1 LGQIKGDFMKFWI
14 SVVTALL
21 ASALLVPAAQAQ
33 EYCVSGE
40 KSVTKLYI
48 APGDLCEFDPA
59 VSSTLKVTG
68 GSILVEGTLR
78 MRPASHDVTHRIV
91 FLNVNEGGFKGGG
104 LGPAG
109 PSDSILSTDPG
120 LWAVRNGVLDIVGS
134 ETTGWTRDPASATA
148 WNSGSELRITP
159 TKPDDFDSRVWN
171 LGDAIPRAYDAVPS
185 AEVFNITRNVIIGGT
200 AAGRSHVF
208 INTNGPQTIKYA
220 NFEHT
225 GPRCSCSGAEN
236 GEKNGPIVG
245 RWGVHF
251 HMMDDA
257 SRGSLVEGVVV
268 SRSAGRG
275 FVPHTSHG
283 ITFRDTVAYDVEAGG
298 YWWDVNDKTMRH
310 PTEHTLF
317 DHTLAVDTTSNGFF
331 LPDSL
336 ISGSNVIRDSVA
348 AGVEPESFSTT
359 VAGFQWASRGDGT
372 WLTEDVVSHNNRRNW
387 YRWNNHS
394 IPELSVDTT
403 IYNGKAGFMHGAY
416 KANHL
421 YDGMVMRGD
430 LLEWKTAAGTPKESA
445 TATASPKGA
454 GGLVDFDIDVAGRYP
469 QAVLLAGAQVSG
481 SEPNVFVDGKLSG
494 YTGKFA
500 VAGKLMHHARA
511 FDFVRVTTKD
521 GTEFG
526 PEDLNITPKSSSKG
540 LNTIVRI
547 QKSNGQAW
555 RITYSGSG
563 SKTTT
568 IPAFR

>member
-1 LGQIKGDFMKFWI
+1 LKFWI

-33 EYCVSGE
+33 EYCVSGDE
-40 KSVTKLYI
+40 SVNKLYI
-48 APGDLCEFDPA
+48 AAGDVCEFDPA
-59 VSSTLKVTG
+59 VSSTLRVTD
-68 GSILVEGTLR
+68 GSILVHGTLR
-78 MRPASHDVTHRIV
+78 MHPNSNNVTHRII
-91 FLNVNEGGFKGGG
+91 FENVNEAGFKGGG
-104 LGPAG
+104 LGPTG
-109 PSDSILSTDPG
+109 TSDPILATDPG
-120 LWAVRNGVLDIVGS
+120 LWAVRDGVLDIVGT
-134 ETTGWTRDPASATA
+134 ETTGWTRDPSSATA
-148 WNSGSELRITP
+148 WNNASELRITP
-159 TKPDDFDSRVWN
+159 TKVNDFDSRTWE
-171 LGDAIPRAYDAVPS
+171 LGDPVPRAFDAVPS

-200 AAGRSHVF
+200 PQGRSHVF
-208 INTNGPQTIKYA
+208 IRTNGPQTIKYA

-298 YWWDVNDKTMRH
+298 YWWDVNDKTTRH

-317 DHTLAVDTTSNGFF
+317 EHALAVDTTSNGFF
-331 LPDSL
+331 LPDST
-336 ISGSNVIRDSVA
+336 IAGSNVIRDSVA
-348 AGVEPESFSTT
+348 AGVEPETFSTT
-359 VAGFQWASRGDGT
+359 VAGFQWASRGDGA

-394 IPELSVDTT
+394 IPEMSVDTT
-403 IYNGKAGFMHGAY
+403 IYNGQAGFMHGAY

-445 TATASPKGA
+445 TAKASPKGM
-454 GGLVDFDIDVAGRYP
+454 GGLVDFDIDVVGRYP

-481 SEPNVFVDGKLSG
+481 SQPTVFVDGKMSG
-494 YTGKFA
+494 YTGNYA

-511 FDFVRVTTKD
+511 FDFVRVVTKD
-521 GTEFG
+521 GTELG
-526 PEDLNITPKSSSKG
+526 PEDINISAKSSSKG
-540 LNTIVRI
+540 LNTVVRI

-555 RITYSGSG
+555 RIAYTKGAPQMTSIQS
-563 SKTTT
+563 
-568 IPAFR
+568 FR

>member
-1 LGQIKGDFMKFWI
+1 MKFWI
-14 SVVTALL
+14 SVVTAVL

-40 KSVTKLYI
+40 KSVTKLHI
-48 APGDLCEFDPA
+48 APGDLCEFDPE

-78 MRPASHDVTHRIV
+78 MRPASHNVTHRII
-91 FLNVNEGGFKGGG
+91 FENIEESGFKGGG

-120 LWAVRNGVLDIVGS
+120 LWAVRNGVLDIAGS
-134 ETTGWTRDPASATA
+134 ETTGWTRNPVSATA
-148 WNSGSELRITP
+148 WNAQSELRITP
-159 TKPDDFDSRVWN
+159 TKPDDFNSRVWN
-171 LGDAIPRAYDAVPS
+171 LGDPIPRAYDAVPT

-200 AAGRSHVF
+200 PTGRSHVF

-220 NFEHT
+220 NFQHT

-298 YWWDVNDKTMRH
+298 YWWDVNEKKTRH
-310 PTEHTLF
+310 QTEHTLF
-317 DHTLAVDTTSNGFF
+317 EHTLAVDTTSNGFF
-331 LPDSL
+331 LPDSAVA
-336 ISGSNVIRDSVA
+336 GSNIISDSVA
-348 AGVEPESFSTT
+348 AGVEPDGFSST
-359 VAGFQWASRGDGT
+359 VAGFQWGSRGDGV
-372 WLTEDVVSHNNRRNW
+372 WLTDGLVSHNNRRNW
-387 YRWNNHS
+387 YRWNNHA
-394 IPELSVDTT
+394 IPEMSHDTT
-403 IYNGKAGFMHGAY
+403 MYNGKAAIMHGAY

-421 YDGMVMRGD
+421 YDGMVIRGD
-430 LLEWKTAAGTPKESA
+430 LLEWKTAAGSPKETE
-445 TATASPKGA
+445 TAKASPKGL
-454 GGLVDFDIDVAGRYP
+454 GGLTDFDIDVTGRHP
-469 QAVLLAGAQVSG
+469 QAVLLAGAQVAG
-481 SEPNVFVDGKLSG
+481 SSPTVFVDGEMTG
-494 YTGKFA
+494 YTGQYA
-500 VAGKLMHHARA
+500 VAGKLMHHSRA
-511 FDFVRVTTKD
+511 FDFVRVVTKD
-521 GTEFG
+521 GTELG
-526 PEDLNITPKSSSKG
+526 PEDVNITPKNKKKG

-563 SKTTT
+563 SKMTT
-568 IPAFR
+568 IAAFR